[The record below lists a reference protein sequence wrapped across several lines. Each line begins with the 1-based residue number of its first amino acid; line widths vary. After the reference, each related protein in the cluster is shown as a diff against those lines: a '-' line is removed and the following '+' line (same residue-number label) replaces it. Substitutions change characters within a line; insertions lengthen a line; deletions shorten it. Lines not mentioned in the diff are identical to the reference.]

1 MIYKDGQSAVELLSN
16 ALRLPVKNS
25 KIYEPSLFTSITREG
40 DSSPEYAEYINDLI
54 NLLSE
59 DHFYNKIP
67 LENRLQ
73 LVDLATD
80 PIPVWEFHLIDV
92 RNMK

>member
-25 KIYEPSLFTSITREG
+25 KIYEPSLFTSITRED
-40 DSSPEYAEYINDLI
+40 DSSSEYTEYINDLI
-54 NLLSE
+54 KFLSE
-59 DHFYNKIP
+59 NDSDNKIP

-73 LVDLATD
+73 LVDLTTD
-80 PIPVWEFHLIDV
+80 PIPV
-92 RNMK
+92 